1 MDEKVQKLLETL
13 QKNYL
18 DISANPRIT
27 IQEKIPQLESI
38 LKKRSGT
45 SLPATHQILIDLK
58 ADLARL
64 YDSSPNP
71 NNLQTRF
78 EFVEERLDLIDRIE
92 GPDTET
98 RLKGFMLFRLHNLV
112 VEKFTYLQRKNKLT
126 EKDMKEFGLKL
137 GWSLQGSINILV
149 HDQGCPKQL
158 IQSMSSICQS

>member
-13 QKNYL
+13 RKNYL

-45 SLPATHQILIDLK
+45 SLPATNQILIDLK

-64 YDSSPNP
+64 YDSSPNA
-71 NNLQTRF
+71 NNLQNRF
-78 EFVEERLDLIDRIE
+78 EFVEERLDLINRIE

-98 RLKGFMLFRLHNLV
+98 RLKGFMLFRLHNLI
-112 VEKFTYLQRKNKLT
+112 VEKVTILQT
-126 EKDMKEFGLKL
+126 EICMKAHLLIFR
-137 GWSLQGSINILV
+137 INFIFRPEIKI
-149 HDQGCPKQL
+149 H
-158 IQSMSSICQS
+158 